1 MDSTAAMAAVVSK
14 AGAAGRRGAGADD
27 ADRQIQTCAHR
38 RGYPEQRKA
47 PMNGICNGDW
57 MRLRCGD
64 RVHTRDDP
72 RHIGRVEA
80 IHHGAYARVRW
91 DETWRSSEVPIG
103 DLVNLSR

>member
-1 MDSTAAMAAVVSK
+1 LARRAFSHGRSNGHLANDGDGRLCADNRAAYTHAIKGTPLLLGKFLQATK
-14 AGAAGRRGAGADD
+14 
-27 ADRQIQTCAHR
+27 
-38 RGYPEQRKA
+38 P
-47 PMNGICNGDW
+47 
-57 MRLRCGD
+57 

-103 DLVNLSR
+103 DLVNLSRWVRR

>member
-1 MDSTAAMAAVVSK
+1 
-14 AGAAGRRGAGADD
+14 
-27 ADRQIQTCAHR
+27 
-38 RGYPEQRKA
+38 
-47 PMNGICNGDW
+47 

-80 IHHGAYARVRW
+80 IHNGAYARVRW

-103 DLVNLSR
+103 DLVNLSRWVRR